1 MKNSY
6 ETRKKLF
13 CILAVFAILT
23 AMLVPASVSVYAD
36 EESAAVAVVEEPLWE
51 ETPQVV
57 APAPDDSAAEK
68 DAADTG
74 DVEAAPV
81 ITYGAATEEG
91 YDIAAPA
98 EDDVVYQTYSET
110 ETVREQTAGDKL
122 DEKFFGLDTAI
133 YRFFGKL
140 QNPVTLTIAK
150 IFTSVGD
157 TDFGVPVAILCVVLC
172 LFKRT
177 RKYGLAVL
185 LATAVGLLIVNFGLK
200 PAVLRIRPYNTLQLT
215 DFWSEYSVW
224 YKAAGS
230 LSESD
235 YSFPSGHSNAAF
247 AMATAMFLCLLSNK
261 KGKIAWIFPLI
272 ALGTACSR
280 IMVMV
285 HYPTDVIFGSIAGIV
300 SGVIGYCLALLV
312 CKLFDKVGFLSRLDV
327 EKKFKNGINNKAA
340 VALVTVVC
348 LCALG
353 VSFGHLLTETD
364 EQKCAYNAEY
374 DCNNK
379 ARIDSEKYPPID
391 GEYYCKIHWKQLNG
405 EE

>member
-74 DVEAAPV
+74 DADAAPV
-81 ITYGAATEEG
+81 ITYGAVTEEG

-110 ETVREQTAGDKL
+110 ETVREKTIGDKL
-122 DEKFFGLDTAI
+122 DERFFGLDTAI

-185 LATAVGLLIVNFGLK
+185 FATAVGLLIVNFGLK
-200 PAVLRIRPYNTLQLT
+200 PAVLRIRP
-215 DFWSEYSVW
+215 
-224 YKAAGS
+224 
-230 LSESD
+230 
-235 YSFPSGHSNAAF
+235 
-247 AMATAMFLCLLSNK
+247 
-261 KGKIAWIFPLI
+261 
-272 ALGTACSR
+272 
-280 IMVMV
+280 
-285 HYPTDVIFGSIAGIV
+285 
-300 SGVIGYCLALLV
+300 
-312 CKLFDKVGFLSRLDV
+312 
-327 EKKFKNGINNKAA
+327 
-340 VALVTVVC
+340 
-348 LCALG
+348 
-353 VSFGHLLTETD
+353 
-364 EQKCAYNAEY
+364 
-374 DCNNK
+374 
-379 ARIDSEKYPPID
+379 
-391 GEYYCKIHWKQLNG
+391 
-405 EE
+405 